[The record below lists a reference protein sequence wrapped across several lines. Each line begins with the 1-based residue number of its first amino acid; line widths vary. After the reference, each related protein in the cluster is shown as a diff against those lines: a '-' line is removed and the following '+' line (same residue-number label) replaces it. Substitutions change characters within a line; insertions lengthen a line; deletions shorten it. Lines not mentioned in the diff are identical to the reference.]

1 MKKLEF
7 VEYTGR
13 YPNLCSGRLFVKIDG
28 KLVSFGDYCLGEKGE
43 TDDTNVPNYP
53 EFWRSGGYVS
63 FDKDWNE
70 DVGEND
76 WELRIYAW
84 DEEKFPN
91 NVKKLLPKLLK
102 LFNKNVPHGCCGGC
116 V

>member
-13 YPNLCSGRLFVKIDG
+13 YPSLCSGRLFVKIDG

-43 TDDTNVPNYP
+43 TDDTNVPVYKR
-53 EFWRSGGYVS
+53 FWVSGGSVT
-63 FDKDWNE
+63 FDSDWNE
-70 DVGEND
+70 YVADGEWEACWKEENYPKEIADV
-76 WELRIYAW
+76 
-84 DEEKFPN
+84 
-91 NVKKLLPKLLK
+91 LPKLLE
-102 LFNKNVPHGCCGGC
+102 LFNENVPHGCCGGC

>member
-28 KLVSFGDYCLGEKGE
+28 KLVSFGKYFLGEKGK
-43 TDDTNVPNYP
+43 TDDTNVPNYRA
-53 EFWRSGGYVS
+53 FWITGGWVKFY
-63 FDKDWNE
+63 DDWEE
-70 DVGEND
+70 DVGEGD
-76 WELRIYAW
+76 WKACW
-84 DEEKFPN
+84 KDEDYPKEIAE
-91 NVKKLLPKLLK
+91 LLPRLLE
-102 LFNKNVPHGCCGGC
+102 LFNENVPHGCCGGC

>member
-28 KLVSFGDYCLGEKGE
+28 ELVAFGEYCLGEKGQ
-43 TDDTNVPNYP
+43 TDDTDVPVYP
-53 EFWRSGGYVS
+53 KFWTSGGEVT
-63 FDKDWNE
+63 FD
-70 DVGEND
+70 EN
-76 WELRIYAW
+76 W
-84 DEEKFPN
+84 DEHVSEGKWKESWEWATVYFPPEIE
-91 NVKKLLPKLLK
+91 KLLPRLLK
-102 LFNKNVPHGCCGGC
+102 LFNKHVPHGCCGGC